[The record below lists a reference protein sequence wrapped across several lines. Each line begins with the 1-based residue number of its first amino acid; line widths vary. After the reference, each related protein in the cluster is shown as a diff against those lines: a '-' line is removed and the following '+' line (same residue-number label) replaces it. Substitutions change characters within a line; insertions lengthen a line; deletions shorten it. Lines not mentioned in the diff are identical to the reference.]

1 MSPLGQERVRLAEL
15 FALLSLGT
23 DLGLGQP
30 MEHMIRACLIA
41 LRLGERLD
49 LAESERGVV
58 YYSGLLAWVGCHTDA
73 YKQAKWFG
81 DDTTLKGDAH
91 YRNDMGKP
99 GPAIAFMLKHVGG
112 PDRPLTTR
120 TRVGLGFVRDGL
132 RAMKSLAE
140 SHYRATEELVERLSL
155 YKPSMRWPSRWSR
168 RFSTRTGPTP
178 VSAFATHVPVS
189 PRLADGCIVRMMHRP
204 NGTRLTS
211 DAALLLLQAIRLLV
225 CHVSDHAGEV
235 GRTIA
240 FGSRDLDAAAILSAI
255 ERSSGSWVLSAEL
268 VSRQHVHRLTVVRC
282 RGPHPVRG
290 EAEATAARGA
300 RSRCQRRLPRA
311 YAPSGCGHPI
321 PHPDGTSW
329 LGRRMGLAQ
338 SRDFVGFGDHRGES
352 PGRTAALAIVLSLTP
367 SARAIARSLI
377 PSSRRCFALSAIFR

>member
-1 MSPLGQERVRLAEL
+1 MPGRCANRTA
-15 FALLSLGT
+15 
-23 DLGLGQP
+23 
-30 MEHMIRACLIA
+30 
-41 LRLGERLD
+41 
-49 LAESERGVV
+49 RGCARTPRSCFRSS
-58 YYSGLLAWVGCHTDA
+58 SGCW
-73 YKQAKWFG
+73 
-81 DDTTLKGDAH
+81 
-91 YRNDMGKP
+91 
-99 GPAIAFMLKHVGG
+99 
-112 PDRPLTTR
+112 
-120 TRVGLGFVRDGL
+120 
-132 RAMKSLAE
+132 
-140 SHYRATEELVERLSL
+140 
-155 YKPSMRWPSRWSR
+155 
-168 RFSTRTGPTP
+168 
-178 VSAFATHVPVS
+178 FATFP
-189 PRLADGCIVRMMHRP
+189 I
-204 NGTRLTS
+204 TRARS
-211 DAALLLLQAIRLLV
+211 
-225 CHVSDHAGEV
+225 AG
-235 GRTIA
+235 IA

-352 PGRTAALAIVLSLTP
+352 PGRIAALAIVLSLTP